1 MSFHSRERCGKG
13 YLFSPFLFLIAAEG
27 LNVMMNATFEA
38 HLFYCYHLG
47 GNASINL
54 FHLQIDDDELLLREK
69 SWANVRVLKVVLILF
84 EVIFGLKHKIMF
96 VWVNVATSW
105 LTQTISI
112 LNCKN
117 GNSSFMYLR
126 KLQYWYSLID
136 RVNKRISGLQ
146 KSSFIFGWVSSSAL

>member
-1 MSFHSRERCGKG
+1 
-13 YLFSPFLFLIAAEG
+13 
-27 LNVMMNATFEA
+27 MNATFEA
-38 HLFYCYHLG
+38 HLFYYYHLG
-47 GNASINL
+47 SNASINL
-54 FHLQIDDDELLLREK
+54 FHLQIDDDELLLGAK

-117 GNSSFMYLR
+117 GNSSFLYLR
-126 KLQYWYSLID
+126 KLYNIG
-136 RVNKRISGLQ
+136 IC
-146 KSSFIFGWVSSSAL
+146 